1 MDDLKHDLEA
11 KENHFREKATFT
23 STSTFVGDN
32 QYAIVDISLL
42 FK

>member
-1 MDDLKHDLEA
+1 MDDLKNDLKA
-11 KENHFREKATFT
+11 KENYFREKAAFS
-23 STSTFVGDN
+23 STSAFVGDN